1 MNLTFDYEP
10 QTLYY
15 ARPMTKV
22 KLPQHIDPVKSA
34 VKRSDY
40 DGIVISQCLERFVD
54 AVSQC
59 DENVDVTVKFE
70 KDEQGLTFFHGTM
83 RTGVTLICQRCNGE
97 LVHPLEVSF
106 CYSPVQGAEEAEELP
121 EVYEPVEV
129 NEYGEIDLF
138 QLLEDELI
146 LSLPI
151 VPLHAEE
158 LCSVSKED
166 MTFGELAEESVRK
179 NPFAVLKELKRD

>member
-1 MNLTFDYEP
+1 M
-10 QTLYY
+10 Q
-15 ARPMTKV
+15 KV
-22 KLPQHIDPVKSA
+22 KLPQKIDPVKSA

-40 DGIVISQCLERFVD
+40 EGVLATQNLERLNEAVVSCNDFVD
-54 AVSQC
+54 VI
-59 DENVDVTVKFE
+59 VKFE

-83 RTGVTLICQRCNGE
+83 RTDVTLICQRCYGE
-97 LVHPLEVSF
+97 LVHSIDVSF
-106 CYSPVQGAEEAEELP
+106 CFSPVQGPEDAESLP
-121 EVYEPVEV
+121 EVYDPVEV
-129 NEYGEIDLF
+129 NEYGEVDLF

-158 LCSVSKED
+158 DCTVTRDD
-166 MTFGELAEESVRK
+166 MTFGELAEESVRE